1 MKIMKLS
8 NSLSMVTLIFLL
20 GILTISC
27 NNVSDADIQSDAQ
40 EVIATNP
47 ELTGVQV
54 SVQNR
59 VATLTGVVQDDAIKT
74 YAENQVAEV
83 NNVTTVINQLQ
94 VVPPAPDYTALDNSL
109 NSGIQDALK
118 DHSTVTATVQNGVV
132 TLEGEINE
140 RDLPTLMEKINALQ
154 AEEVVNNIT
163 VK

>member
-1 MKIMKLS
+1 MKLS
-8 NSLSMVTLIFLL
+8 NSLSMITLIFLL
-20 GILTISC
+20 GVFAISC
-27 NNVSDADIQSDAQ
+27 NNVSDADIQTDAQ
-40 EVIATNP
+40 EVIASNP

-59 VATLTGVVQDDAIKT
+59 VATLTGVVQDDALKT
-74 YAENQVAEV
+74 YAENQIAEV
-83 NNVTTVINQLQ
+83 NYVTTVINQLQ
-94 VVPPAPDYTALDNSL
+94 VVPLAPDYTALDNSL

-118 DHSTVTATVQNGVV
+118 DHNTVTATVQNGVV

>member
-8 NSLSMVTLIFLL
+8 NSLSMITLIFLL
-20 GILTISC
+20 GVFAISC

-40 EVIATNP
+40 EVIASNP

-74 YAENQVAEV
+74 YAENQIAEV
-83 NNVTTVINQLQ
+83 NHVTTVINQLQ

-109 NSGIQDALK
+109 NSGIQEALK
-118 DHSTVTATVQNGVV
+118 DHNTVTATVQNGVV

-140 RDLPTLMEKINALQ
+140 RDLPALMEKINALQ
-154 AEEVVNNIT
+154 AEEIVNNIT

>member
-1 MKIMKLS
+1 MKLS
-8 NSLSMVTLIFLL
+8 NSLSMITLIFLL
-20 GILTISC
+20 GVFAISC

-40 EVIATNP
+40 EVIASNP

-74 YAENQVAEV
+74 YAENQIAKV
-83 NNVTTVINQLQ
+83 NHVTTVINQLQ
-94 VVPPAPDYTALDNSL
+94 VVPPAPDYTALDSSL
-109 NSGIQDALK
+109 NSGIQEALK
-118 DHSTVTATVQNGVV
+118 DHNTVTATVQNGVV

-140 RDLPTLMEKINALQ
+140 KDLPALMEKINALQ

>member
-1 MKIMKLS
+1 MKLS
-8 NSLSMVTLIFLL
+8 NSLSMITLIFLL
-20 GILTISC
+20 GILAVSC

-40 EVIATNP
+40 EVIASNP

-54 SVQNR
+54 LVQNR

-74 YAENQVAEV
+74 YAENQIAEV
-83 NNVTTVINQLQ
+83 NHVTTVINQLQ

-109 NSGIQDALK
+109 NLGIQDALK
-118 DHSTVTATVQNGVV
+118 DYNTVTATVQNGVV

-154 AEEVVNNIT
+154 PEEIVNNIT

>member
-8 NSLSMVTLIFLL
+8 NSLSMITLIFLL
-20 GILTISC
+20 GVFAISC

-40 EVIATNP
+40 EVIASNP

-74 YAENQVAEV
+74 YAENQIAKV
-83 NNVTTVINQLQ
+83 NHVTTVINQLQ

-109 NSGIQDALK
+109 NSGIQEALK
-118 DHSTVTATVQNGVV
+118 DHNTVTATVQNGVV

-140 RDLPTLMEKINALQ
+140 RDLPALMEKINALQ
-154 AEEVVNNIT
+154 AEEIVNNIT

>member
-8 NSLSMVTLIFLL
+8 NSLSMITLIFLL
-20 GILTISC
+20 GVFAISC
-27 NNVSDADIQSDAQ
+27 NNVSDADIQTDAQ
-40 EVIATNP
+40 EVIASNP

-74 YAENQVAEV
+74 YAENQIAEV
-83 NNVTTVINQLQ
+83 NHVTTVINQLQ

-109 NSGIQDALK
+109 NLGIQDALK
-118 DHSTVTATVQNGVV
+118 DHNTVTATVQNGVV

>member
-8 NSLSMVTLIFLL
+8 NSLSMITLIFLL
-20 GILTISC
+20 GVFAISC

-40 EVIATNP
+40 EVIASNP

-74 YAENQVAEV
+74 YAENQIAEV
-83 NNVTTVINQLQ
+83 NHVTTVINQLQ

-109 NSGIQDALK
+109 NLGIQDALK
-118 DHSTVTATVQNGVV
+118 DHNTVTATVQNGVV

>member
-8 NSLSMVTLIFLL
+8 NSLSMITLIFLL
-20 GILTISC
+20 GVFAISC
-27 NNVSDADIQSDAQ
+27 NNVSDADIQTDAQ
-40 EVIATNP
+40 EVIAYNP

-74 YAENQVAEV
+74 YAENQIAEV
-83 NNVTTVINQLQ
+83 NHVTTVINQLQ

-109 NSGIQDALK
+109 NLGIQDALK
-118 DHSTVTATVQNGVV
+118 DHNTVTATVQNGVV

>member
-1 MKIMKLS
+1 MKLS
-8 NSLSMVTLIFLL
+8 NSLPMIILIFLF
-20 GILTISC
+20 GVFAISC
-27 NNVSDADIQSDAQ
+27 NNVSDADIQTNAQ

-59 VATLTGVVQDDAIKT
+59 VATLTGVVQDEAIKT

-83 NNVTTVINQLQ
+83 NHVTTVINEIQ
-94 VVPPAPDYTALDNSL
+94 VVPPAPDYSALDTSI
-109 NSGIQDALK
+109 NSGLQDALK
-118 DHSTVTATVQNGVV
+118 DHNTVTATVQNGVV

-154 AEEVVNNIT
+154 PEQVVNNIT

>member
-8 NSLSMVTLIFLL
+8 NSLSMITLIFLL
-20 GILTISC
+20 GVFAISC

-40 EVIATNP
+40 EVIASNP

-74 YAENQVAEV
+74 YAENQIAKV
-83 NNVTTVINQLQ
+83 NHVTTVINQLQ
-94 VVPPAPDYTALDNSL
+94 VVPPAPDYTALDSSL
-109 NSGIQDALK
+109 NSGIQEALK
-118 DHSTVTATVQNGVV
+118 DHNTVTATVQNGVV

-140 RDLPTLMEKINALQ
+140 KDLPALMEKINALQ

>member
-8 NSLSMVTLIFLL
+8 NSLSMITLIFLL
-20 GILTISC
+20 GVFAISC

-40 EVIATNP
+40 EVIASNP

-54 SVQNR
+54 LVQNR
-59 VATLTGVVQDDAIKT
+59 VATLTGVVQDDVIKT
-74 YAENQVAEV
+74 YAENQIAEV
-83 NNVTTVINQLQ
+83 NHVTTVINQLQ

-109 NSGIQDALK
+109 NSGIQEALK
-118 DHSTVTATVQNGVV
+118 DHNTVTATVQNGVV

-140 RDLPTLMEKINALQ
+140 RDLPALMEKINALQ

>member
-1 MKIMKLS
+1 MKLS
-8 NSLSMVTLIFLL
+8 NSLSMITLIFLL
-20 GILTISC
+20 GVFAISC

-40 EVIATNP
+40 EVIASNP

-74 YAENQVAEV
+74 YAENQIAKV
-83 NNVTTVINQLQ
+83 NHVTTVINQLQ
-94 VVPPAPDYTALDNSL
+94 VVPPAPDYTALDSSL
-109 NSGIQDALK
+109 NSGIQEALK
-118 DHSTVTATVQNGVV
+118 DHNTVTATVQNGVV

-140 RDLPTLMEKINALQ
+140 KDLTALMEKINALQ

>member
-20 GILTISC
+20 GVFAISC

-40 EVIATNP
+40 EVIASNP

-74 YAENQVAEV
+74 YAENQIAEV
-83 NNVTTVINQLQ
+83 NHVTTVINQLQ

-109 NSGIQDALK
+109 NLGIQDALK
-118 DHSTVTATVQNGVV
+118 DHNTVTATVQNGVV

-140 RDLPTLMEKINALQ
+140 RDLPALMEKINALQ
-154 AEEVVNNIT
+154 AEEIVNNIT

>member
-8 NSLSMVTLIFLL
+8 NSLSMITLIFLL
-20 GILTISC
+20 GVFAISC

-40 EVIATNP
+40 EVIASNP

-54 SVQNR
+54 LVQNR

-74 YAENQVAEV
+74 YAENQIAEV
-83 NNVTTVINQLQ
+83 NHVTTVINQLQ

-109 NSGIQDALK
+109 NSGIQEALK
-118 DHSTVTATVQNGVV
+118 DHNTVTATVQNGVV

>member
-8 NSLSMVTLIFLL
+8 NSLSMITLIFLL
-20 GILTISC
+20 GVFAISC

-40 EVIATNP
+40 EVIASNP

-54 SVQNR
+54 LVQNR

-74 YAENQVAEV
+74 YAENQIAEV
-83 NNVTTVINQLQ
+83 NHVTTVINQLQ

-109 NSGIQDALK
+109 NSGIQEALK
-118 DHSTVTATVQNGVV
+118 DHNTVTATVQNGVV

-140 RDLPTLMEKINALQ
+140 RDLPALMEKINALQ
-154 AEEVVNNIT
+154 AEEIVNNIT